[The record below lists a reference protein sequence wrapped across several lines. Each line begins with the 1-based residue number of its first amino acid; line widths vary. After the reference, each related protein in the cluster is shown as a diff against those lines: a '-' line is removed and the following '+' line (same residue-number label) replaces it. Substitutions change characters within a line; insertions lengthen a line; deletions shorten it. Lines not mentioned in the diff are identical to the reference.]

1 MPINELRMSMTKT
14 RRMTAPINWVPVFLG
29 LSVIWMES
37 TVTMGAANTSRW
49 LLDICHALWGQ
60 TDTASFEMAH
70 AILRKLG
77 HFSGYG
83 ILSVLF
89 YRAWYASVGLFWKG
103 SRSGL
108 RSEAAGLAVFCTF
121 LVASM
126 DEWHQSFLEG
136 RTSSFHDVMIDT
148 CGALVFTAVVMLLL
162 ARRRRGLLEMV
173 ESE

>member
-1 MPINELRMSMTKT
+1 MSDLEMSMTKT
-14 RRMTAPINWVPVFLG
+14 RRITAPINWVFVFFG

-37 TVTMGAANTSRW
+37 TVTMGGANTSRW

-60 TDTASFEMAH
+60 NDSSSFEAVH
-70 AILRKLG
+70 LLLRKLG

-89 YRAWYASVGLFWKG
+89 YRAWYVTVGMFWKG
-103 SRSGL
+103 TRSGL
-108 RSEAAGLAVFCTF
+108 RLEAAGLAVFCTF

-126 DEWHQSFLEG
+126 DEWHQSFLAG
-136 RTSSFHDVMIDT
+136 RVSSFYDVLIDT
-148 CGALVFTAVVMLLL
+148 CGALVFTAVVMLVM
-162 ARRRRGLLEMV
+162 RRRGLLEMV